1 MNEAR
6 RRYGRHVWIITS
18 LASREPVVFHALR
31 SPRSSDDTI
40 VGVSLRHAR
49 CGRELD
55 DAGVR
60 VHIDHARRFARACHQ
75 CWRVEQLELLAAA

>member
-18 LASREPVVFHALR
+18 LASREPVVFHAAKAA
-31 SPRSSDDTI
+31 
-40 VGVSLRHAR
+40 GGAR

-55 DAGVR
+55 DDSVR

-75 CWRVEQLELLAAA
+75 CWRVDQLELPIFARAA